1 MNIDARLTSLDERHQ
16 TLEGLIEEEM
26 RRPIQDQIKL
36 HDLKRQKLAI
46 KDEMFSL
53 ETQQRPN

>member
-1 MNIDARLTSLDERHQ
+1 MNIDARLTSLDERHRHLD
-16 TLEGLIEEEM
+16 TMIEEEM
-26 RRPIQDQIKL
+26 RRPIQDHLRL

-53 ETQQRPN
+53 EAMKKPH

>member
-16 TLEGLIEEEM
+16 SIENLIEDEL
-26 RRPIQDQIKL
+26 RRPMQDHLRIN
-36 HDLKRQKLAI
+36 DLKKQKLAI

-53 ETQQRPN
+53 EAQRRPN

>member
-1 MNIDARLTSLDERHQ
+1 MNIDARLTSLDERHRS
-16 TLEGLIEEEM
+16 LETLIEEEM
-26 RRPIQDQIKL
+26 RRPMQDELRL

-53 ETQQRPN
+53 ETMRKPN